1 MSEVH
6 QQSVRG
12 PVSELTPRA
21 RVCPGVTRS
30 GKSCRSTI
38 LLDDG
43 RCVVHSTLSLE
54 TPIERGQRG
63 GLASGEVRREQAK
76 SVRDRLREKVE
87 TEAEEV
93 WRVYRDAFDAQ
104 TGQGE
109 ADHRARLA
117 SVEGVLAQ
125 ACGRPAQTIVGD
137 GEQPMTFVLASL
149 LQRARE
155 EER

>member
-1 MSEVH
+1 MRRAFHV
-6 QQSVRG
+6 VPG
-12 PVSELTPRA
+12 DANRA
-21 RVCPGVTRS
+21 RAE
-30 GKSCRSTI
+30 
-38 LLDDG
+38 G
-43 RCVVHSTLSLE
+43 R
-54 TPIERGQRG
+54 
-63 GLASGEVRREQAK
+63 A
-76 SVRDRLREKVE
+76 
-87 TEAEEV
+87 
-93 WRVYRDAFDAQ
+93 RDAFDAQ